1 LAENE
6 TPPVA
11 VAAAGLAAD
20 KGGRPGLS
28 SRKVG
33 LSRELRED
41 SLVWMDQLRRLKC
54 FSMTPVAC
62 CFAAV
67 DEIHLSFILIE
78 GTPRPCCSEGEED
91 APYCMMSSIGQ
102 VGGPITN
109 TSESDRSRP
118 AFFLLLVLFV
128 LEALL
133 ASIQSQ

>member
-41 SLVWMDQLRRLKC
+41 SLVWMDQLRGLKC

-67 DEIHLSFILIE
+67 DEKHLS
-78 GTPRPCCSEGEED
+78 
-91 APYCMMSSIGQ
+91 Y
-102 VGGPITN
+102 
-109 TSESDRSRP
+109 
-118 AFFLLLVLFV
+118 
-128 LEALL
+128 
-133 ASIQSQ
+133 